1 MPLSRLL
8 PAAMLVAVGLSSTS
22 AADLRKIDR
31 TLQDEPKYNTAAP
44 KYCLLAFGPE
54 AKTTVWLVRDGD
66 VMHVHA
72 SPDGKSAKLWRQVKL
87 DSTAFNIGDI
97 WEDEQTCHK
106 NLRYLPHSRRIAF
119 TVMVGG
125 KRQAA
130 GFDRAG
136 KLEFATTAKD
146 APVVHFNGPLTMD
159 LFREQQPLQT
169 GEDLTAVVGTPGIG
183 PGTFALFFCDA
194 YPRNAWPKAVIEYPA
209 KDGGKPIVTT
219 VRLDD
224 N

>member
-1 MPLSRLL
+1 
-8 PAAMLVAVGLSSTS
+8 
-22 AADLRKIDR
+22 
-31 TLQDEPKYNTAAP
+31 
-44 KYCLLAFGPE
+44 
-54 AKTTVWLVRDGD
+54 
-66 VMHVHA
+66 VHA
-72 SPDGKSAKLWRQVKL
+72 SGDGKSAKVWRQVKL
-87 DSTAFNIGDI
+87 DSTIFEIGDV

-106 NLRYLPHSRRIAF
+106 KLRCLSYPRRSSM

-136 KLEFATTAKD
+136 NLEFATTAKD
-146 APVVHFNGPLTMD
+146 APFDHFNVPLTPD
-159 LFREQQPLQT
+159 LYRDQQPLQS
-169 GEDLTAVVGTPGIG
+169 GEDLTAVVRTPGIG